1 MGRHRHIGL
10 LLLLAALLA
19 AAPGAFAQPRGEK
32 GTGQPAPQGQ
42 TASQAQTAPSAEKLA
57 EATKSLETI
66 QYSFR
71 EVAKKVLPVVVE
83 IDVQEIV
90 RQQSPQLQSP
100 WDWFFNQPPRGGG
113 GGERELLRPALG
125 SGIIV
130 KKTGDR
136 VFVLTN
142 NHVVGGAKT
151 ISIRLHDQRVFKAS
165 LMGNDPRKDIALVYF
180 DTKEPMP
187 IADLGDSNTLEVG
200 DLVLAIGNPLGF
212 ESSVT
217 MGIVSALGRR
227 GPRDQAVSAYT
238 DYIQT
243 DASINQGNSGGALVN
258 VRGEVIGINTWIAA
272 PSGGNVGLGFAIP
285 INNAKKAID
294 DFMTKGRVEYGWLG
308 VQIGDVQD
316 EGTYAGFA
324 KDLKVNG
331 VKGAFV
337 WNVYKGSPADK
348 AGILPGDF
356 VTRVGDADIKDSGQL
371 TQVVGGLFAGKNYD
385 FELVR
390 YGERQKLSVRIGVRD
405 DKDEVAQYKNLW
417 PGMTVVNISDDIRKE
432 ADIPASVNGVVIGYL
447 PDQDTPASIAG
458 FKPGDVITE
467 INGKPS
473 RNMLDYYKAINDRS
487 KKEVTFK
494 IWRKSTEITIGLG
507 R

>member
-1 MGRHRHIGL
+1 MRRPGTRTL
-10 LLLLAALLA
+10 LVALIVLSLG
-19 AAPGAFAQPRGEK
+19 GALGTAQPRGEK
-32 GTGQPAPQGQ
+32 NAGQVQ
-42 TASQAQTAPSAEKLA
+42 TQPQAQPQSQQVSPD
-57 EATKSLETI
+57 ATKSLETI

-71 EVAKKVLPVVVE
+71 EVARRILPVVVE
-83 IDVQEIV
+83 IDVQEVV

-100 WDWFFNQPPRGGG
+100 WDWFFNQPPRSGQ
-113 GGERELLRPALG
+113 GGERETLRPALG

-130 KKTGDR
+130 KKAGDR
-136 VFVLTN
+136 VYVLTN

-151 ISIRLHDQRVFKAS
+151 ISVRLNDQRVFKGT
-165 LMGNDPRKDIALVYF
+165 LLGNDPRKDIALVTF
-180 DTKEPMP
+180 DTKEPMAV
-187 IADLGDSNTLEVG
+187 ADLGDSNTLEVG
-200 DLVLAIGNPLGF
+200 DLVLAVGNPLGF

-227 GPRDQAVSAYT
+227 PRDQQVSAYT

-258 VRGEVIGINTWIAA
+258 IRGEVIGINTWIAA
-272 PSGGNVGLGFAIP
+272 PTGGNVGLGFAIP

-294 DFMTKGRVEYGWLG
+294 DFVTKGKVEYGWLG

-316 EGTYAGFA
+316 EGTYPGFA
-324 KDLKVNG
+324 RDLKVNG

-337 WNVYKGSPADK
+337 WNLYKGSPADK
-348 AGILPGDF
+348 GGVLPGDY
-356 VTRVGDADIKDSGQL
+356 VIRVGSTEIKDSGQL
-371 TQVVGGLFAGKNYD
+371 TQVVGGLLAGRSYD
-385 FELVR
+385 FDLIR
-390 YGERQKLSVRIGVRD
+390 YGEKTRLTVKIGVRD

-417 PGMTVVNISDDIRKE
+417 PGMTVVNVTDDIRKE
-432 ADIPASVNGVVIGYL
+432 ADIPAAVNGVAIGYL

-467 INGKPS
+467 INGRAV
-473 RNMLDYYKAINDRS
+473 RNMLDYYRGINDKS
-487 KKEVTFK
+487 KKEVTFRVN
-494 IWRKSTEITIGLG
+494 RKGTEVTIGLG

>member
-1 MGRHRHIGL
+1 MRRRGNLTLIF
-10 LLLLAALLA
+10 ALLVLLSS
-19 AAPGAFAQPRGEK
+19 GALAVAQPRSERNAG
-32 GTGQPAPQGQ
+32 PASGQGQ
-42 TASQAQTAPSAEKLA
+42 ASTAPLG
-57 EATKSLETI
+57 EANRSLETI

-71 EVAKKVLPVVVE
+71 EVARRVLPVVVE
-83 IDVQEIV
+83 IDVQEVV

-100 WDWFFNQPPRGGG
+100 WDWFFNQPPRSGQ
-113 GGERELLRPALG
+113 GERELLRPALG

-130 KKTGDR
+130 KKSGDR
-136 VFVLTN
+136 VYVLTN

-151 ISIRLHDQRVFKAS
+151 ISIRLHDQRVFKGT
-165 LMGNDPRKDIALVYF
+165 LLGNDPRKDIALVTF
-180 DTKEPMP
+180 DTKENIPL
-187 IADLGDSNTLEVG
+187 ADLGDSNSLEVG
-200 DLVLAIGNPLGF
+200 DLVLAVGNPLGF
-212 ESSVT
+212 ESSIT

-227 GPRDQAVSAYT
+227 GPRDQQVSAYT

-258 VRGEVIGINTWIAA
+258 IRGEVIGINTWIAA
-272 PSGGNVGLGFAIP
+272 PTGGNVGLGFAIP

-294 DFMTKGRVEYGWLG
+294 DFVTKGRVEYGWLG

-316 EGTYAGFA
+316 EGTYPGFA

-337 WNVYKGSPADK
+337 WNLYRGSPADK
-348 AGILPGDF
+348 GGMLPGDF
-356 VTRVGDADIKDSGQL
+356 VTQVGDTEIKDSGQL
-371 TQVVGGLFAGKNYD
+371 TQVVGGLLAGRNYD
-385 FELVR
+385 FELIR
-390 YGERQKLSVRIGVRD
+390 NGERMRLTVKIGVRD

-417 PGMTVVNISDDIRKE
+417 PGMTVVNVTDDIRKE
-432 ADIPASVNGVVIGYL
+432 AAIPAGVNGVAIGYL

-467 INGKPS
+467 ING
-473 RNMLDYYKAINDRS
+473 RAVRTMLDYYKGINDKS
-487 KKEVTFK
+487 KKEVTFR
-494 IWRKSTEITIGLG
+494 ISRKGTEVTIGLG